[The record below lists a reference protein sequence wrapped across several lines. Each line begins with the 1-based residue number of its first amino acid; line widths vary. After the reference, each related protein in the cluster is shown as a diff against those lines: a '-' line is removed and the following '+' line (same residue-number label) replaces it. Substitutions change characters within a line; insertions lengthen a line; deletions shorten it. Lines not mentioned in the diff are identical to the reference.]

1 MPQISNTQ
9 NSAVN
14 VFRLTEIDIC
24 DNRVQYIIAK
34 DTILANYIRQKKRI
48 EYYLSNNF
56 NSLFVYTIIGQLI
69 STKVANSIFAKFSQ
83 MCENDFSPNKI
94 LQFSQD
100 NLRQLGMTYKK
111 ASYLLE
117 FMQILNNQPKYL
129 DKIAQLPD
137 ELAIKELTTLHGI
150 GKWTAKM
157 MLMFY
162 FDRPNIVPVEDLAF
176 VKGYNHLYNTN
187 QTPAQIAKHFKKF
200 EPYMSIASRYI
211 YAYADDIFGNVPKL

>member
-1 MPQISNTQ
+1 
-9 NSAVN
+9 
-14 VFRLTEIDIC
+14 
-24 DNRVQYIIAK
+24 
-34 DTILANYIRQKKRI
+34 
-48 EYYLSNNF
+48 
-56 NSLFVYTIIGQLI
+56 
-69 STKVANSIFAKFSQ
+69 
-83 MCENDFSPNKI
+83 MCENDFSPDKI
-94 LQFSQD
+94 LQFSQE

-111 ASYLLE
+111 ANYILE
-117 FMQILNNQPKYL
+117 FMATLQNQSKYL

-162 FDRPNIVPVEDLAF
+162 FDRPNIVPIEDWAF

-187 QTPAQIAKHFKKF
+187 QTPSQIAKHFKKF